1 MKYWVKEFINQ
12 IKDNNEICAN
22 CDYKKNLHKNI
33 TSNDNCQ
40 IVNDERMPLLQ
51 EHTSNNKCIV
61 IEIESNISAVNNI
74 VEINLQGKQIE
85 QKKQTTN
92 KLPNYGS
99 IC

>member
-12 IKDNNEICAN
+12 IKNNNEICAN
-22 CDYKKNLHKNI
+22 CDYKENLQKNI

-51 EHTSNNKCIV
+51 EHASNNKCIV
-61 IEIESNISAVNNI
+61 IEIESNISAANNI

>member
-1 MKYWVKEFINQ
+1 
-12 IKDNNEICAN
+12 
-22 CDYKKNLHKNI
+22 
-33 TSNDNCQ
+33 
-40 IVNDERMPLLQ
+40 MPLLQ